1 MGDDDKADTP
11 RCSGCWGI
19 SCCCQKIRNSGWFI
33 YINTASHSSLSSTF
47 QFRDGEVNHTF
58 HGRPYCFKFKYRD
71 PWQWILDI
79 VSDRTLREDIMWFP
93 VQKFLRDGNRITR
106 IYDELNTGDTWWTIQ
121 VCAYYLSYVFNL
133 FLTKII
139 SRIRYLFTEKFRI
152 AFYRC
157 IFGLI
162 KAMYQK
168 LWKCIRSFYAQDSFQ
183 VKFEMGLETGVVF
196 Y

>member
-1 MGDDDKADTP
+1 
-11 RCSGCWGI
+11 
-19 SCCCQKIRNSGWFI
+19 
-33 YINTASHSSLSSTF
+33 
-47 QFRDGEVNHTF
+47 
-58 HGRPYCFKFKYRD
+58 
-71 PWQWILDI
+71 
-79 VSDRTLREDIMWFP
+79 MWFP

-168 LWKCIRSFYAQDSFQ
+168 L
-183 VKFEMGLETGVVF
+183 
-196 Y
+196 